1 MLIAKVVG
9 DITATRKHP
18 SHEGRKI
25 LLVQPLNL
33 DGTPRGNP
41 VVALDAVNA
50 GIGSQVVLAQDGFAA
65 FSSLGLPP
73 SPIDAAIIAI
83 IDSIDIPAQPAP
95 AATAEPAPQPS
106 TPQPSPR
113 HRRKPKSA

>member
-1 MLIAKVVG
+1 MLIGRVVG

-41 VVALDAVNA
+41 VVAMDAVNA
-50 GIGSQVVLAQDGFAA
+50 GTGAQVVLAQDGFAA
-65 FSSLGLPP
+65 FSALGLPP
-73 SPIDAAIIAI
+73 SPIDAVVIAI
-83 IDSIDIPAQPAP
+83 IDSIDLVKDALP
-95 AATAEPAPQPS
+95 AAAEAAPDK
-106 TPQPSPR
+106 
-113 HRRKPKSA
+113 KPKRKTKAG

>member
-1 MLIAKVVG
+1 MLIARVVG

-41 VVALDAVNA
+41 VVAMDAVNA

-65 FSSLGLPP
+65 FSALGLPP
-73 SPIDAAIIAI
+73 SPIDAAVIAI
-83 IDSIDIPAQPAP
+83 IDAIDIPARPEP
-95 AATAEPAPQPS
+95 AATAAEPSPQP
-106 TPQPSPR
+106 TPR